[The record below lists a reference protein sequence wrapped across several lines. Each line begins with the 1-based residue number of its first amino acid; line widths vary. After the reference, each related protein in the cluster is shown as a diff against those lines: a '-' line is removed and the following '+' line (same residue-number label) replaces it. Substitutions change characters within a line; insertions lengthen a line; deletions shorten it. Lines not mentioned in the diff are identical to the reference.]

1 MRRTALIGLTVA
13 ALACTGIPT
22 AFAADSPPAGPAGA
36 VLSPLTPAAA
46 SGPAPT
52 ASGVGRQLASLLRGS
67 QDLTAMVIDPQSD
80 AVLLDSRAGTGMIP
94 ASTAKLA
101 TAAAALQVLGPDH
114 RIATLVRM
122 SGDTVYLV
130 GGGDPSLRLTGK
142 QRPGDPA
149 SIAEL
154 ARAAARQLPAGA
166 KVSVAYD
173 DHAFHGSTL
182 GPGWSRSFPRL
193 GVVPPITALVADG
206 GRATPGGNSRV
217 ADPAQAAAEAFGR
230 ELGRHGVVVQSV
242 SRGRAPADA
251 PEIARVESQPVARLV
266 ETMLTDS
273 ENAYAESLAH
283 LVGGVSLGKPTF
295 AGGAEATQQALE
307 ALGIDTSGMSLQ
319 DGSGLSRGDRIS
331 ASTLSRILDLVA
343 DGTEPVLAAI
353 GQGLPVAGFT
363 GTLADRF
370 TSPAARPAR
379 GNVLA
384 KTGTLTGVIAL
395 AGLARTESNRL
406 LVFAVM
412 DNHATSLDGS
422 RERMDRIAAAL
433 AQCGCS

>member
-1 MRRTALIGLTVA
+1 MRRTARIGLTVA

-295 AGGAEATQQALE
+295 AGGAEAT
-307 ALGIDTSGMSLQ
+307 
-319 DGSGLSRGDRIS
+319 
-331 ASTLSRILDLVA
+331 STLPACPCRTAAGCRAMTASRHPPCPA
-343 DGTEPVLAAI
+343 SSTW
-353 GQGLPVAGFT
+353 LPTA
-363 GTLADRF
+363 L
-370 TSPAARPAR
+370 SPCSPPSARAFRSRASPGHSRTASLPRPRAR
-379 GNVLA
+379 RA
-384 KTGTLTGVIAL
+384 
-395 AGLARTESNRL
+395 
-406 LVFAVM
+406 
-412 DNHATSLDGS
+412 ATSS
-422 RERMDRIAAAL
+422 RRQER
-433 AQCGCS
+433 